1 MSVILSNYN
10 KNKPKPKPDKNG
22 FIQSLPDN
30 SLPPKFEANDCRVY
44 SHGIKTGD
52 ITEWKTLKDN

>member
-30 SLPPKFEANDCRVY
+30 SLPPKFEAND
-44 SHGIKTGD
+44 
-52 ITEWKTLKDN
+52 